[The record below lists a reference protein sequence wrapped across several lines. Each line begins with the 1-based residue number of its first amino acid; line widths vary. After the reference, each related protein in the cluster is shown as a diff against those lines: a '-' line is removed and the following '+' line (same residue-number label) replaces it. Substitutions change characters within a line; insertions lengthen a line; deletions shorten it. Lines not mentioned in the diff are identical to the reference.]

1 MTTSGD
7 VPWPSAGVLRVHF
20 EPAALPNLGDEP
32 GANRF
37 DDPRP
42 RTVDRFLMRYAA
54 TTLRG
59 CMLELLASLRGNAAA
74 EERVTA
80 VDVDDP
86 NLVEAPAVPQWQHIA
101 DYLDGRL
108 VATITARDLSMVS
121 IDDPALQHELNQ
133 EPAVRA
139 VLDTPAARQALL
151 PQKHSRV
158 ALDNAAV
165 RLASEIGRYITQACA
180 LALFDRPSK
189 PDAIHFAQPS
199 RRRGGLL
206 GHLRPRRSAYR
217 RRQATLPRGARPRRG
232 AQRGG
237 EALGPACAPRM
248 AAVTLD
254 GALKEQVSLS

>member
-1 MTTSGD
+1 MTGSLPGASGD

-59 CMLELLASLRGNAAA
+59 CVLELLASLRGNAAA

-86 NLVEAPAVPQWQHIA
+86 NLVEAPAVTQWQHIA
-101 DYLDGRL
+101 DYLDGRM

-121 IDDPALQHELNQ
+121 IDDPALQHQLNQ

-151 PQKHSRV
+151 PQKQSRV

-189 PDAIHFAQPS
+189 PDAIHFRS
-199 RRRGGLL
+199 RHDDAEGCWAIYDHAEVRIGAAEPLSPEEPAHAAALNAVAKLWDLPVPPAWRR
-206 GHLRPRRSAYR
+206 
-217 RRQATLPRGARPRRG
+217 
-232 AQRGG
+232 
-237 EALGPACAPRM
+237 
-248 AAVTLD
+248 
-254 GALKEQVSLS
+254 

>member
-1 MTTSGD
+1 M
-7 VPWPSAGVLRVHF
+7 PWPSAGVLRVHF

-86 NLVEAPAVPQWQHIA
+86 NLVESPAVPQWQHIA

-139 VLDTPAARQALL
+139 VPRHPGRASGTAAAEALTCR
-151 PQKHSRV
+151 PGQRC
-158 ALDNAAV
+158 
-165 RLASEIGRYITQACA
+165 RPPGQR
-180 LALFDRPSK
+180 DRPLRH
-189 PDAIHFAQPS
+189 P
-199 RRRGGLL
+199 G
-206 GHLRPRRSAYR
+206 LRP
-217 RRQATLPRGARPRRG
+217 
-232 AQRGG
+232 
-237 EALGPACAPRM
+237 
-248 AAVTLD
+248 
-254 GALKEQVSLS
+254 GALRPTVQA